1 MNNKNPKLIYNSGQA
16 LTSLL
21 IIMFVGLSIIT
32 TSSGLIN
39 TSLSSTANLLEAND
53 ALVIAESGAEDALLK
68 ILRNPSYVG
77 GTLPFTNGLA
87 TINIAST
94 NPFTFVSTG
103 FVGQHQRSI
112 RVTINNSNGI
122 TTVTSWKE
130 Q

>member
-1 MNNKNPKLIYNSGQA
+1 MINYNSQYFLQQGQA

-21 IIMFVGLSIIT
+21 IIMFIGLSVIAT
-32 TSSGLIN
+32 TSGILNS
-39 TSLSSTANLLEAND
+39 SLSSTAGLLESND

-68 ILRNPSYVG
+68 ILRNPSYIG
-77 GTLPFTNGLA
+77 GTLPFDIGTA

-94 NPFTFVSTG
+94 NPYTFISTG
-103 FVGQHQRSI
+103 QVGSHQRSI
-112 RVTINNSNGI
+112 KVTINNNGGI

>member
-1 MNNKNPKLIYNSGQA
+1 MKYKNSKLISNSGQA

-21 IIMFVGLSIIT
+21 IVMFIGLSIIT
-32 TSSGLIN
+32 TASGIIN

-53 ALVIAESGAEDALLK
+53 ALVIAESGAEDALLR
-68 ILRNPSYVG
+68 ILRNPLYIG
-77 GTLPFTNGLA
+77 GTLPFTNGFA

-94 NPFTFVSTG
+94 NPFIIVSTG
-103 FVGQHQRSI
+103 VVGQHQRSI
-112 RVTINNSNGI
+112 RVTINNNNGI